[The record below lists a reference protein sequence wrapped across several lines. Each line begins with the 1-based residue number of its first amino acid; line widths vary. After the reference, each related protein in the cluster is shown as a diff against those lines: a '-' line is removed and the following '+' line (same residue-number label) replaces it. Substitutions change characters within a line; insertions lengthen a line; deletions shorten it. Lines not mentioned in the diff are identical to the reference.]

1 MVISPNGVPVAA
13 QRLVHKLGVPLKP
26 RNPYLILRVSL
37 AEKVPIFRV
46 FFGKSDPLELHI
58 LVCLNMWVTPSPSLW
73 LSQVATIK
81 IRYDIST

>member
-37 AEKVPIFRV
+37 AEKVPIFGD
-46 FFGKSDPLELHI
+46 FFWGKSDPLELHI
-58 LVCLNMWVTPSPSLW
+58 PVCLSM
-73 LSQVATIK
+73 
-81 IRYDIST
+81 